1 MTPGEPPG
9 GWRSVMGETVI
20 DYEALLQANL
30 TRVFSERDAVRREA
44 AIRELYAPDAVLYE
58 PVHVAQ
64 GHAEIGRAVDAL
76 LATLPADFVFT
87 AVGAAAGHHGLG
99 RLRWRAGPPGAPA
112 VVTGMDVVAVEDD
125 RIRTLHVF
133 LDPPSDTAAA
143 SSGAPN

>member
-1 MTPGEPPG
+1 
-9 GWRSVMGETVI
+9 MGDAVT
-20 DYEALLQANL
+20 DYEGLLLANL

-58 PVHVAQ
+58 PAHIAT

-76 LATLPADFVFT
+76 LATLPVDFVFT

-99 RLRWRAGPPGAPA
+99 RLRWRAGPPGAPP
-112 VVTGMDVVAVEDD
+112 VVTGMDVVGVEDD
-125 RIRTLHVF
+125 RIRSLHVF
-133 LDPPSDTAAA
+133 LDPPSDSGAA